1 MTIHNAITELV
12 GNTPLLRL
20 NRFSQHFQLNVDLLA
35 KLEYFNPNHS
45 IKDRIALSM
54 IEAAERSGQL
64 KPGVTLV
71 DTTSGNTGI
80 GLAAIA
86 AAKGYKFRVYL
97 HDKLSAERFAIL
109 SAFGA
114 EIIPFSQVPGFDK
127 ILEESD
133 GDFVAAAKWLAD
145 NVILK
150 EPNIFFT
157 YQLENPA
164 NPQAHYHSTG
174 PEIWQQT
181 TGQVD
186 IVIASVGTGGTLSG
200 AGKYLKQLKPDIK
213 LIAVEPGIHSIPDR
227 ENPDAKE
234 ITGVHAFSTVLPE
247 RVPLTLD
254 RELFDEVVSV
264 ESWQA
269 VQAARE
275 VATTD
280 GILIGESSGAVLYA
294 AREIAR
300 RPENSG
306 KRIVTILADSGLTYL
321 STGLYD
327 PQLSVEQI
335 KVQALLKSRA
345 IEFVETSF

>member
-1 MTIHNAITELV
+1 MTIHNGITELV
-12 GNTPLLRL
+12 GQTPLLRL
-20 NRFSQHFQLNVDLLA
+20 KRFSQENKLNVDLLA

-45 IKDRIALSM
+45 IKDRIALAM
-54 IEAAERSGQL
+54 IEAAERSGKL

-86 AAKGYKFRVYL
+86 ASKGYKFRVYL
-97 HDKLSAERFAIL
+97 HDKLSEERFAIL

-164 NPQAHYHSTG
+164 NPQAHYESTG

-181 TGQVD
+181 SGQAD
-186 IVIASVGTGGTLSG
+186 IVVASVGTGGTLSG
-200 AGKYLKQLKPDIK
+200 TGRYLRQLKPDIK
-213 LIAVEPGIHSIPDR
+213 LIAVEPGRHSIPDKD
-227 ENPDAKE
+227 NPEVRE
-234 ITGVHAFSTVLPE
+234 ITGVHAFSTVTPE

-254 RELFDEVVSV
+254 RELFDEVVAV

-275 VATTD
+275 VAKTD
-280 GILIGESSGAVLYA
+280 GILIGESSGAVLHA

-300 RPENSG
+300 RPENAG
-306 KRIVTILADSGLTYL
+306 KRIVTLLADSGLTYL
-321 STGLYD
+321 STGLFN

-335 KVQALLKSRA
+335 KIEALLKSQVLA
-345 IEFVETSF
+345 